1 MTTLMNFDK
10 QKVKFARHLVE
21 SINIKCHTM
30 PIEDDSVKEIAIIL
44 LHNIK
49 LKWTKALKIKS
60 ANFTLNLVKSLF
72 VAAKLS
78 YHANKIQST
87 DSQKKIKVVE
97 TVNVCDEKLQPANSP
112 CLLCR

>member
-49 LKWTKALKIKS
+49 L
-60 ANFTLNLVKSLF
+60 
-72 VAAKLS
+72 
-78 YHANKIQST
+78 Q
-87 DSQKKIKVVE
+87 
-97 TVNVCDEKLQPANSP
+97 
-112 CLLCR
+112 